1 MNGLILAS
9 FVDILGYI
17 GYILLAILVLLVMIT
32 VHELGHY
39 IVGKIFK
46 FGITEFSI
54 GFGPKIYQKKKKDG
68 ELFSI
73 RFLPFGGYC
82 SFVGEDE
89 ESDEKNAFNNKKPYQ
104 RILVLISGALMNFL
118 LSIVVIAV
126 SFSVYGYSAVIAYN
140 MPETTG
146 VEMIDNTLVKNDI
159 ILSCEG
165 KNVYIVT
172 DLMKASS
179 GKEKGET
186 VELKIL
192 RKGKVNVIDFVL
204 KDDTNY
210 ENVEDMSRLY
220 SAFGTLDNG
229 LLITGV
235 KHGGFSTVG
244 RVFDY
249 SFKLVGTVF
258 RIFGQLITGALGIN
272 SIGGTVTTLGVTAN
286 AVRTGGLWSL
296 LNITALIGVN
306 LAVFNLLPIPA
317 LDGSRVVFT
326 LIEWIRRKPIS
337 RRVEGVIHTVGFVLI
352 LLFAVFVDLQRC
364 F

>member
-1 MNGLILAS
+1 MNSLFLAS
-9 FVDILGYI
+9 FTEILGYI

-68 ELFSI
+68 ELFSV
-73 RFLPFGGYC
+73 RLLPFGGYC

-89 ESDEKNAFNNKKPYQ
+89 ENDSPNAFNNKKPYQ

-118 LSIVVIAV
+118 LSIVVVAV
-126 SFSVYGYSAVIAYN
+126 SFSIYGYSAVIAYN
-140 MPETTG
+140 MPEPTI
-146 VEMIDNTLVKNDI
+146 EISNTLIKNDV

-172 DLMKASS
+172 DLMNACD
-179 GKEKGET
+179 GHEKGDVVT
-186 VELKIL
+186 LKII
-192 RKGKVNVIDFVL
+192 RKGEIMSIDYTL
-204 KDDTNY
+204 SADTHFKS
-210 ENVEDMSRLY
+210 VEDTAKLY
-220 SAFGTLDNG
+220 TAFNTLDNG
-229 LLITGV
+229 FLITGV
-235 KHGGFSTVG
+235 RNGGFSTVG

-258 RIFGQLITGALGIN
+258 RIFGQLITGALGIG
-272 SIGGTVTTLGVTAN
+272 SVGGTVTTLGVTAN

-306 LAVFNLLPIPA
+306 LAVFNLLPVPA

-326 LIEWIRRKPIS
+326 IIEWIRRKPIN
-337 RRVEGVIHTVGFVLI
+337 RRAEAIIHTVGFILI
-352 LLFAVFVDLQRC
+352 LLFAVFIDLQRC

>member
-9 FVDILGYI
+9 FRDILGYV

-54 GFGPKIYQKKKKDG
+54 GFGPKIFQKKKKDG

-73 RFLPFGGYC
+73 RLLPFGGYC

-89 ESDEKNAFNNKKPYQ
+89 ENDAPNAFNNKKAYQ
-104 RILVLISGALMNFL
+104 RILVLISGAFMNFL
-118 LSIVVIAV
+118 LSIVVVAV
-126 SFSVYGYSAVIAYN
+126 SFSIYGYSAVIAYN
-140 MPETTG
+140 MPEPTS
-146 VEMIDNTLVKNDI
+146 VEISQNTLIKNDV

-165 KNVYIVT
+165 KTVYIVT
-172 DLMKASS
+172 DLMNACS

-186 VELKIL
+186 VKLKVL
-192 RKGKVNVIDFVL
+192 RNGKTEQIDFTL
-204 KDDTNY
+204 LSDTNFT
-210 ENVEDMSRLY
+210 NVEDLSRLY
-220 SAFGTLDNG
+220 TAFGTENNG
-229 LLITGV
+229 FLITGV
-235 KHGGFSTVG
+235 KNGGFSTVG

-249 SFKLVGTVF
+249 TFKLVGTVF
-258 RIFGQLITGALGIN
+258 RIIGQLITGTLGL
-272 SIGGTVTTLGVTAN
+272 SSVGGTVTTLSVTAN
-286 AVRTGGLWSL
+286 AVKTGGLWSL

-306 LAVFNLLPIPA
+306 LAVFNLLPVPA

-326 LIEWIRRKPIS
+326 VIEWIRRKPVN
-337 RRVEGVIHTVGFVLI
+337 RRVEGIIHTVGFVLI
-352 LLFAVFVDLQRC
+352 LLFAVFIDLQQC

>member
-1 MNGLILAS
+1 MNVLVLAS
-9 FVDILGYI
+9 FLDVLGYI

-32 VHELGHY
+32 VHEFGHY

-54 GFGPKIYQKKKKDG
+54 GFGPKIFQKKKKDG

-73 RFLPFGGYC
+73 RLLPFGGYC

-89 ESDEKNAFNNKKPYQ
+89 ENDAPNAFNNKKPYQ
-104 RILVLISGALMNFL
+104 RILVLISGALMNFI
-118 LSIVVIAV
+118 LSIVVVAI
-126 SFSVYGYSAVIAYN
+126 SFGIYGYSAVIAYN
-140 MPETTG
+140 MPEPTTT
-146 VEMIDNTLVKNDI
+146 EISQNTLMKNDV

-165 KNVYIVT
+165 KSVYIVT
-172 DLMKASS
+172 DLMSACM

-186 VELKIL
+186 VKLKIL
-192 RKGKVNVIDFVL
+192 RNGKTNTIDFTL
-204 KDDTNY
+204 LSDTKFN
-210 ENVEDMSRLY
+210 NVEDVSRLNQ
-220 SAFGTLDNG
+220 AFGTLDNG
-229 LLITGV
+229 FLITGV

-258 RIFGQLITGALGIN
+258 RIFGQLITGTLGL
-272 SIGGTVTTLGVTAN
+272 SSMGGTITTLGVTAN
-286 AVRTGGLWSL
+286 AVKTGGLWSL

-306 LAVFNLLPIPA
+306 LAVFNLLPVPA

-326 LIEWIRRKPIS
+326 LIEWIIRRPVNRK
-337 RRVEGVIHTVGFVLI
+337 VEGIIHTVGFILI
-352 LLFAVFVDLQRC
+352 LLFAIFIDLQRC